1 MVFETREN
9 LDKGEHFGEYITIN
23 IYIIFFKMQ
32 VQAVQAVQAKRTI
45 TLQDLDQRLGNVE
58 TSLRD
63 ILQNGEATR
72 EEFNER
78 LIDIKDEMENLNHSV
93 KKVKMSMSYRP
104 TTIMFVI
111 VFFLVVWTT
120 IIHMY

>member
-1 MVFETREN
+1 
-9 LDKGEHFGEYITIN
+9 
-23 IYIIFFKMQ
+23 MQ
-32 VQAVQAVQAKRTI
+32 VKQAVQARTI

>member
-1 MVFETREN
+1 
-9 LDKGEHFGEYITIN
+9 
-23 IYIIFFKMQ
+23 MQ
-32 VQAVQAVQAKRTI
+32 VQAVQAKRSI

>member
-1 MVFETREN
+1 
-9 LDKGEHFGEYITIN
+9 
-23 IYIIFFKMQ
+23 MQ

>member
-1 MVFETREN
+1 
-9 LDKGEHFGEYITIN
+9 
-23 IYIIFFKMQ
+23 MQ
-32 VQAVQAVQAKRTI
+32 VKQAVQAKRSI

>member
-1 MVFETREN
+1 
-9 LDKGEHFGEYITIN
+9 
-23 IYIIFFKMQ
+23 MQ
-32 VQAVQAVQAKRTI
+32 VKQAAKRSI